1 MCLIVFYMC
10 IYKLIFI
17 MVIMEKN
24 VLFNLFY
31 FLLLR
36 IFFLLSRS
44 DLKRNIFG
52 NSGFIRVF
60 IKIIILKIK
69 KKNFLYKIYIC
80 FLIKYL
86 FLKY

>member
-24 VLFNLFY
+24 VSFNLFY
-31 FLLLR
+31 FLSLR
-36 IFFLLSRS
+36 IFFSLSRS

-69 KKNFLYKIYIC
+69 KNFLYKIYIC

>member
-69 KKNFLYKIYIC
+69 KKF
-80 FLIKYL
+80 FV
-86 FLKY
+86 